1 LTTSKIIVKILSAL
15 AGSTASITK
24 AKKFLKV
31 LSVKATGILT
41 LLAKWWGISPLRIY
55 RVPSES
61 RLLTVPEEKR
71 ILGIPQENRVVK
83 A

>member
-1 LTTSKIIVKILSAL
+1 VKILSAL

-41 LLAKWWGISPLRIY
+41 LLAKWWGVSPLRIY

-61 RLLTVPEEKR
+61 R
-71 ILGIPQENRVVK
+71 ILGIPQEDRVVK